1 MAYPEE
7 DIPFRQFMDDPD
19 IQWRTGS
26 RPDYTQV
33 RELPSGVCDPTE
45 YTQVG
50 DEFTVDN
57 WQSRLQ
63 ASCDKCTVAYW
74 ILTHKFKIL
83 VNWVIKME
91 NKEKTRNIS
100 LQNILAPLEDL
111 GNSLFHFNID
121 SCNFVT

>member
-7 DIPFRQFMDDPD
+7 DIPFRQFMDDLD

-26 RPDYTQV
+26 RPD
-33 RELPSGVCDPTE
+33 

-91 NKEKTRNIS
+91 NKEKTR
-100 LQNILAPLEDL
+100 D
-111 GNSLFHFNID
+111 
-121 SCNFVT
+121 